1 MLEEKSSWN
10 LPIKKPTAYSW
21 IVDRELRNS
30 GDIVIIGN
38 KITAKKN
45 STKVFGKNTLTSFTV
60 KFTHISNLVGLG
72 VCST

>member
-1 MLEEKSSWN
+1 M
-10 LPIKKPTAYSW
+10 PFKKPTAYSW

-45 STKVFGKNTLTSFTV
+45 STKVFGKNTLTHHTSFTV